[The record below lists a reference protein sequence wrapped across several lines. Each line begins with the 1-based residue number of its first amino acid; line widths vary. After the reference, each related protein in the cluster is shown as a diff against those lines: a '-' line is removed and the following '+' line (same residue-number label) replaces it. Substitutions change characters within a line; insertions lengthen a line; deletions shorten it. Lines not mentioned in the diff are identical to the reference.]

1 MVVLATANFFANT
14 LVIASVFHK
23 PRIFRMRADYI
34 KMSLAMSDLFV
45 GLQLVSISIPNAI
58 KTLYSTPLQINM
70 NFLQTWA
77 TPGAAIGC
85 TFYMLTLIAPF
96 DHLLYLSYNR
106 FYAIKWPL
114 KYKVASSRR
123 PHWNLLIVWIL
134 IMTEAI
140 FPVILESNYDFGYSP
155 MVFLYLS
162 SPSNVNSI
170 QDFMT
175 LMVTSI
181 CTLLLLFSI
190 TTFFTIATG
199 FVVYKRGKT
208 FKRTSVQKVNDI
220 LFKREKTAYKT
231 LLMMEF
237 GFILSLMPML
247 VLYILVFVDGCSVIG
262 YLTCYYTIMLNSVI
276 NVGIYS
282 VRDNDFRKFMAN
294 IRSKL
299 PWKKK
304 QPAQT
309 TVIQNTISS
318 SLDCSLATSQHNQ
331 N

>member
-1 MVVLATANFFANT
+1 
-14 LVIASVFHK
+14 
-23 PRIFRMRADYI
+23 
-34 KMSLAMSDLFV
+34 
-45 GLQLVSISIPNAI
+45 
-58 KTLYSTPLQINM
+58 M
-70 NFLQTWA
+70 NFLQKWA
-77 TPGAAIGC
+77 TPGAATGC
-85 TFYMLTLIAPF
+85 TFYLLTLIAPF

-140 FPVILESNYDFGYSP
+140 FPVILASNYDFGYSP

-162 SPSNVNSI
+162 SPTNINSI
-170 QDFMT
+170 QDYMT

-190 TTFFTIATG
+190 TTFFTISTG
-199 FVVYKRGKT
+199 LVVYKRGKT

-237 GFILSLMPML
+237 GFILSLMPMM
-247 VLYILVFVDGCSVIG
+247 VLYILMFVDVCSVIA

-282 VRDNDFRKFMAN
+282 VRDNDFRKFMAYL
-294 IRSKL
+294 RSKL

-304 QPAQT
+304 QPALT
-309 TVIQNTISS
+309 NNVIQNTISS
-318 SLDCSLATSQHNQ
+318 SLDCSLPSSQNNQ